1 MNRKELKEFIC
12 DCFWFVVL
20 VIFAIWLYFA
30 MVANA
35 PAETPETPKEQTITE
50 QAKIKRRRKERQEQ
64 LAITLENGVQY
75 KINMK
80 G

>member
-1 MNRKELKEFIC
+1 MGDFIKS
-12 DCFWFVVL
+12 FIEIVL
-20 VIFAIWLYFA
+20 LFMFFIWLYFA

-35 PAETPETPKEQTITE
+35 PEETPETPKEQQAITE

-64 LAITLENGVQY
+64 LAIALENGVQY
-75 KINMK
+75 KIDMK

>member
-1 MNRKELKEFIC
+1 MGDFIKS
-12 DCFWFVVL
+12 FIEIVLLFV
-20 VIFAIWLYFA
+20 FMIWLYFA

-35 PAETPETPKEQTITE
+35 PEEIPETPKEQTITE

-75 KINMK
+75 KIDMK

>member
-1 MNRKELKEFIC
+1 MGDLVKSFIEIVLL
-12 DCFWFVVL
+12 FV
-20 VIFAIWLYFA
+20 FMIWLYFA

-35 PAETPETPKEQTITE
+35 PEETPETPNEQTITE
-50 QAKIKRRRKERQEQ
+50 QAKIKRRRKERQDQ
-64 LAITLENGVQY
+64 LVIALENGVQY